1 MKILEF
7 PIRRYQFTLVA
18 FMCLV
23 ALGWYAF
30 TQVPREEDP
39 YFKIPGYTVAAIYP
53 GADPKDL
60 ERLVAKP
67 IEDRLAALDDVMK
80 METSIRD
87 GVSFTAI
94 EFETFVDA
102 DKKYDEVTREINALR
117 PEFPAETQ
125 IVIRRFSPGLVNTI
139 QIALVSDDAP
149 YRELEDYARQLKDTL
164 KTVDGVRTAESWAY
178 PSRELRVA
186 LDLKRMAELNL
197 VPAQVIGAVQSEN
210 ANIPA
215 GFIDLGPRS
224 FSLKTSGSYTS
235 LDQVRD
241 TVIASLEGRI
251 VRIRDVADVSWSN
264 GAYTYTGRYKGK
276 RAVFVTANQKDGY
289 NILDVRERVVA
300 AANNFGAQLP
310 KRVALEIGFDQSE
323 NVRTRLNRLYGDFG
337 IAIALVLLTL
347 LPLGWRAAG
356 IVMVS
361 IPLSLSFGL
370 ACLYF
375 LDYSLNQLSIAGFVV
390 ALGLLVDDSIVV
402 VENIS
407 RHMRMGYSRI
417 DAALAGTKQIF
428 VAILGC
434 TATLIFAFLPLL
446 SLPGTPGK
454 FIRVL
459 PMAVVST
466 IIGSLILAMFII
478 PFIASRVLKEEKQ
491 GHENVFLRRVM
502 GVIHNYYRP
511 ALHWC
516 LARPKL
522 TVAAALGGS
531 LLLSAALVP
540 VIGSSLFPKA
550 DTPQFLIQVESPNGT
565 SLNETDRALMH
576 VEDELRR
583 MPQVRGWFA
592 NLGHGNPQIYYNHI
606 QRNDASNYAEVFV
619 QLHEYDTRSTPGELQ
634 ALRERLS
641 RYPGAHIYVHEFAN
655 GPPISAPIS
664 IRVVG
669 PELNVIESLSHKV
682 EDLVKATPG
691 TRDVKNP
698 LNVARTNL
706 KLRID
711 SRKAQQ
717 LGVQTAELDRA
728 VRLSVSGISVGTFK
742 ETTGEQYPIV
752 VRTPITQQAEFG
764 ALEQVRVPTLAGSTL
779 PLSQLASLEFEK
791 APTLI
796 QRFNRERAIS
806 IDADAAPG
814 FNVAELTKSITKQL
828 DALEWP
834 RGYHYSVG
842 GEQEAG
848 EKAFGGIGIAIIV
861 AIFGIFAILVLEF
874 GNFKST
880 LIVLTVVPLG
890 VFGGLLMLLFSG
902 NDLSF
907 VASIGFV
914 ALVGIEIKNSILLVD
929 FTNQLREQ
937 GMPLDEAIEQAGEI
951 RFLPILLTS
960 ATAIG
965 GLLPLAMQNIG
976 LYSPMSWVIIG
987 GLITSTLLAR
997 LVTPVMYKL
1006 IPPQISTVP
1015 HSKDPQRGGTLAAP
1029 AGAIPAPAYRLES

>member
-1 MKILEF
+1 MTFLEF

-18 FMCLV
+18 FLCLI

-30 TQVPREEDP
+30 TKVPREEDP
-39 YFKIPGYTVAAIYP
+39 YFKIPGYTIAAIFP

-60 ERLVAKP
+60 ERLVSKP
-67 IEDRLAALDDVMK
+67 IEDKLAALDDVMK
-80 METSIRD
+80 IETSIRD
-87 GVSFTAI
+87 GVSFIAI
-94 EFETFVDA
+94 EFETTVDP
-102 DKKYDEVTREINALR
+102 DKKFDEVTREVNALR
-117 PEFPAETQ
+117 PDFPPETQ

-139 QIALVSDDAP
+139 QLALVSEDAP
-149 YRELEDYARQLKDTL
+149 YRELEDYARELKDRL

-186 LDLKRMAELNL
+186 LDLKRMSELNL
-197 VPAQVIGAVQSEN
+197 APAQVIGAIQSEN

-241 TVIASLEGRI
+241 TVIASVDGRI
-251 VRIRDVADVSWSN
+251 VRIRDVAAVSWSTA
-264 GAYTYTGRYKGK
+264 AYSYTGRYNGK

-289 NILDVRERVVA
+289 NILQVREHVMAEIER
-300 AANNFGAQLP
+300 FRDGLP
-310 KRVALEIGFDQSE
+310 KRVSLEVGFDQSK
-323 NVRTRLNRLYGDFG
+323 NVRNRLNRLYGDFG

-356 IVMVS
+356 IVMIS

-402 VENIS
+402 VENIA
-407 RHMRMGYSRI
+407 RHMRMGYSRVQ
-417 DAALAGTKQIF
+417 AALAGTKQIF

-446 SLPGTPGK
+446 ALPGTPGK

-459 PMAVVST
+459 PMAVVTT
-466 IIGSLILAMFII
+466 IIGSLLLALFII
-478 PFIASRVLKEEKQ
+478 PFLTSRVLSEKSQ
-491 GHENVFLRRVM
+491 SHENPFLKRVM
-502 GVIHNYYRP
+502 SVIHNYYRP

-516 LARPKL
+516 LARPKF
-522 TVAAALGGS
+522 TVVATLGGS
-531 LLLSAALVP
+531 LVLSALLVS
-540 VIGSSLFPKA
+540 VLGSSLFPKA

-565 SLNETDRALMH
+565 SLSETDRALTF
-576 VEDELRR
+576 VEDELKR
-583 MPQVRGWFA
+583 MPEVKNWFS

-606 QRNDASNYAEVFV
+606 QRNDAANYAEVFV
-619 QLHEYDTRSTPGELQ
+619 ILHEYDTDETP
-634 ALRERLS
+634 ERLALL
-641 RYPGAHIYVHEFAN
+641 RTHLAQYPGAHIYVHEFAN

-664 IRVVG
+664 IRVIG
-669 PELNVIESLSHKV
+669 NDLSVIESLTHRV
-682 EDLVKATPG
+682 EEMVKDTPG

-728 VRLSVSGISVGTFK
+728 VRLSVAGVPVGTFK

-752 VRTPITQQAEFG
+752 VRTPITQQAEFA
-764 ALEQVRVPTLAGSTL
+764 ALEEVRVPSLSGSTL

-796 QRFNRERAIS
+796 QRFNRERAMT
-806 IDADAAPG
+806 IDADAAEG
-814 FNVAELTKSITKQL
+814 YNVAALTKEITAKL
-828 DALEWP
+828 DAMQWP
-834 RGYHYSVG
+834 RGYHYSLG
-842 GEQEAG
+842 GEKEASQ
-848 EKAFGGIGIAIIV
+848 KAFGGIGIAIIV

-890 VFGGLLMLLFSG
+890 VFGGLIMLLLSG
-902 NDLSF
+902 NDISF

-937 GMPLDEAIEQAGEI
+937 GVPLDEAIEQAGEI

-965 GLLPLAMQNIG
+965 GLLPLALQNIG

-1006 IPPQISTVP
+1006 IPPAIAVNPSSRTTQT
-1015 HSKDPQRGGTLAAP
+1015 GGTLAPP
-1029 AGAIPAPAYRLES
+1029 AGALPAPASRLE

>member
-1 MKILEF
+1 MTFLEF

-18 FMCLV
+18 FLCLI

-30 TQVPREEDP
+30 TKVPREEDP
-39 YFKIPGYTVAAIYP
+39 YFKIPGYTIAAIYP

-60 ERLVAKP
+60 ERLVSKP
-67 IEDRLAALDDVMK
+67 IEDKLAALDDVMK
-80 METSIRD
+80 IETSIRD

-102 DKKYDEVTREINALR
+102 DKKFDEVTREINALR

-125 IVIRRFSPGLVNTI
+125 IIIRRFSPGLVNTI
-139 QIALVSDDAP
+139 QIALVSEDAP
-149 YRELEDYARQLKDTL
+149 YRELEDYARGLKDLL
-164 KTVDGVRTAESWAY
+164 KTVDGIRTAESWAY
-178 PSRELRVA
+178 PARELRIAV
-186 LDLKRMAELNL
+186 DLKRMAELNL
-197 VPAQVIGAVQSEN
+197 APAQVIGAVQSEN

-215 GFIDLGPRS
+215 GFVDLGPRS

-241 TVIASLEGRI
+241 TVIASVDGRI
-251 VRIRDVADVSWSN
+251 ARIRDVADVSWNTS
-264 GAYTYTGRYKGK
+264 AYSYTGRYKGK

-289 NILDVRERVVA
+289 NILEVREHVA
-300 AANNFGAQLP
+300 AQVERFAANLP
-310 KRVALEIGFDQSE
+310 KRVKLEVGFDQSE

-356 IVMVS
+356 IVMIS

-375 LDYSLNQLSIAGFVV
+375 LDYSINQLSIAGFVV

-402 VENIS
+402 VENIA
-407 RHMRMGYSRI
+407 RHMRMGMSRVQ
-417 DAALAGTKQIF
+417 AALAGTRQIF

-446 SLPGTPGK
+446 ALPGTPGK

-459 PMAVVST
+459 PMAVVTT
-466 IIGSLILAMFII
+466 IIGSLLLALFII
-478 PFIASRVLKEEKQ
+478 PFLTSRVLSEKTQ
-491 GHENVFLRRVM
+491 SHENIFLRRVM

-522 TVAAALGGS
+522 TVATALGGS
-531 LLLSAALVP
+531 LLLSALLVATL
-540 VIGSSLFPKA
+540 GSSLFPKA
-550 DTPQFLIQVESPNGT
+550 DTPQFLIQVDSPNGT
-565 SLNETDRALMH
+565 SLIETDRALRF
-576 VEDELRR
+576 VEDELGR
-583 MPQVRGWFA
+583 MPQVRSWFS

-606 QRNDASNYAEVFV
+606 QRNDAANYAEVFV
-619 QLHEYDTRSTPGELQ
+619 QLHEYNTSETPRDLE
-634 ALRERLS
+634 ALRGRLA
-641 RYPGAHIYVHEFAN
+641 RYPGAHIYVKEFAN

-664 IRVVG
+664 VRVIG
-669 PELNVIESLSHKV
+669 PDLSVIESLSHRV
-682 EDLVKATPG
+682 EELVKATPG

-728 VRLSVSGISVGTFK
+728 VRLSVAGIPVGTFK
-742 ETTGEQYPIV
+742 DATGEQYPIV
-752 VRTPITQQAEFG
+752 VRTPITQQAEFA
-764 ALEQVRVPTLAGSTL
+764 ALDEVRIPTLGGSTL

-796 QRFNRERAIS
+796 QRFNRERAMT
-806 IDADAAPG
+806 IDADAHAG
-814 FNVAELTKSITKQL
+814 YNVSALTTQITAKL
-828 DALEWP
+828 DAMQWP
-834 RGYHYSVG
+834 RGYHYSLG
-842 GEQEAG
+842 GEKEASQ
-848 EKAFGGIGIAIIV
+848 KAFGGIGIAIIV

-890 VFGGLLMLLFSG
+890 VFGGLLMLLLTG

-937 GMPLDEAIEQAGEI
+937 GVPLDEAIEQAGEI

-965 GLLPLAMQNIG
+965 GLLPLALQNIG

-1006 IPPQISTVP
+1006 IPPAISTAL
-1015 HSKDPQRGGTLAAP
+1015 QTGGTLAAP
-1029 AGAIPAPAYRLES
+1029 AGALPAPASRLE